1 MYCYQHGCFVVG
13 TAWLPSNQKT
23 KVRIPFLK
31 MGLTNDTCGANLLNA
46 NHKLL
51 TRNKLLASLYL
62 IVERLSDKP
71 LLYFKKWCNDDVMKN
86 DCHSIQLGNEDKT
99 SCVKRWPAG
108 LFNFVHLQQR
118 KITEKNK
125 NLPVQVQ
132 TLAAWP

>member
-1 MYCYQHGCFVVG
+1 MVGVLLTAWLVFCLQNGCCVVNSIVVVLLSAWFFVVG

-71 LLYFKKWCNDDVMKN
+71 LLYFKK
-86 DCHSIQLGNEDKT
+86 
-99 SCVKRWPAG
+99 
-108 LFNFVHLQQR
+108 
-118 KITEKNK
+118 
-125 NLPVQVQ
+125 
-132 TLAAWP
+132 